1 MNYSIEESL
10 DGTLKI
16 VFEKGHHCVIIPK
29 KKGFTLCVSSQ
40 VGCAVGCKFCYT
52 AKMGFLSHLSSD
64 EIIEQYVVSLNLLKE
79 KYGGELE
86 YYITS
91 FVFMGMGEP
100 LLNTKNVYEACDRL
114 NSEFR
119 FSHKKITISTS
130 GILPQ
135 MRKFIELNR
144 KEKLALSLH
153 SPHSDVREY
162 IMPIAKRYS
171 FGELIEFC
179 NQYSNYYKDPIM
191 IEYLMI
197 NGLTDRDKDLD
208 TLLNCG
214 LIKGTYINLI
224 PLNGEMLIEGDV
236 PNEVRYKNESETEVS
251 RIYLGSSEE
260 TILKWKENIV
270 SFGYKCFIRITMGE
284 DIEAACGMLKS

>member
-1 MNYSIEESL
+1 MYMKYSIEEST
-10 DGTLKI
+10 DGTLKL

-40 VGCAVGCKFCYT
+40 VGCTVGCKFCYT

-64 EIIEQYVVSLNLLKE
+64 EIIEQYVSALNVLKD
-79 KYGGELE
+79 KYDELE
-86 YYITS
+86 HYITS

-100 LLNTKNVYEACDRL
+100 LLNTKNVYEACDKL
-114 NSEFR
+114 NSEFG
-119 FSHKKITISTS
+119 FSHKRITISTS

-135 MRKFIELNR
+135 MKKFLELNR

-171 FGELIEFC
+171 FEELIEFC
-179 NQYSNYYKDPIM
+179 NEYSNHYKDPIM

-197 NGLTDRDKDLD
+197 NGLTDRDKDLN

-214 LIKGTYINLI
+214 LVKGTYINLI
-224 PLNGEMLIEGDV
+224 PLNGEMNIDSDV
-236 PNEVRYKNESETEVS
+236 
-251 RIYLGSSEE
+251 YLGSSEE
-260 TILKWKENIV
+260 TILEWKEKIV
-270 SFGYKCFIRITMGE
+270 NSGYKCFIRITMGE
-284 DIEAACGMLKS
+284 DIEAACGMLNS